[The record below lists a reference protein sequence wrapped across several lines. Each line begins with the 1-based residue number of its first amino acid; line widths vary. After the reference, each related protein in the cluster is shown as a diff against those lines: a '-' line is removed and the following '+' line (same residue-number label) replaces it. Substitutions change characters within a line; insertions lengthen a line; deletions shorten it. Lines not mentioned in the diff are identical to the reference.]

1 MKKKTIIKS
10 SLCILFVIAIGFMF
24 KLNSNAKPKYKIT
37 NQTSPSLTECSHSIK
52 KKIILNPSANKDGIQ
67 KEYCEKCKYVKYTK
81 YICKH
86 EHETQIVLK
95 KATCIEA
102 GTQET
107 KCLDCNKVLETTI
120 INKTGHTF
128 PAWTENATNMMFRT
142 CQNCGIKEYKKLQK
156 NDSISSNSTIQETQN
171 SSSMKNNSIFI
182 PGTGINNSFTITTL
196 TQASVNNNDLTYTYA
211 YEAGL
216 GENDPFILG
225 HNYGTMKFLH
235 NTNVGQNIYVSL
247 NGMIETY
254 QVIISELAQATD
266 DQTDIIG
273 LSSNY
278 SIFHNFGTKTL
289 HLYTCDNRVS
299 NGRWMVL
306 AKKI

>member
-1 MKKKTIIKS
+1 MKKKTIIKIL
-10 SLCILFVIAIGFMF
+10 LCILFVIAMGFVF

-37 NQTSPSLTECSHSIK
+37 NQTTPSLTKHTHSMK
-52 KKIILNPSANKDGIQ
+52 NKIVLNPSSNKDGIQ
-67 KEYCEKCKYVKYTK
+67 KEYCEKCKYVKYAK

-86 EHETQIVLK
+86 EHQSQIVTK
-95 KATCIEA
+95 KATCVEDGI
-102 GTQET
+102 QET
-107 KCLDCNKVLETTI
+107 KCLDCNKVLDTTV
-120 INKTGHTF
+120 INKTGHNF
-128 PAWTENATNMMFRT
+128 SDWKENTNETMLRT
-142 CQNCGIKEYKKLQK
+142 CQNCGIKEYKKIQK
-156 NDSISSNSTIQETQN
+156 NTSISSNETTQETQN

-182 PGTGINNSFTITTL
+182 PGTGINHSFTITTL
-196 TQASVNNNDLTYTYA
+196 TQSSVNNNDLAYTYA

-225 HNYGTMKFLH
+225 HNYGTMKYLH
-235 NTNVGQNIYVSL
+235 NTKVGQNIYVSI
-247 NGMIETY
+247 NGTIETY
-254 QVIISELAQATD
+254 QVVVSELAQSTD

-273 LSSNY
+273 LSSSY